1 MKVQLKRFSSQLDMG
16 GKQRRVKMA
25 PIALTLVERRMVA
38 PFTEMEPVGSR
49 LAGVEISSERVDF
62 QMIKRQVEN

>member
-1 MKVQLKRFSSQLDMG
+1 MG

>member
-1 MKVQLKRFSSQLDMG
+1 MG

-49 LAGVEISSERVDF
+49 LAGVEIDQFTREPSFHAE
-62 QMIKRQVEN
+62 